1 INGVNC
7 IVATVNL
14 PAEAIKNIS
23 FELKNQID
31 NLFCLLASDADGKPM
46 ISLIIAENLVAEK
59 SLNATNI
66 IRELAKDIQGGG
78 GGQPF
83 YATAGG
89 KNVDGLK
96 SVLEKASGYVK

>member
-1 INGVNC
+1 
-7 IVATVNL
+7 
-14 PAEAIKNIS
+14 
-23 FELKNQID
+23 
-31 NLFCLLASDADGKPM
+31 LFCLLASDADGKPL

>member
-1 INGVNC
+1 MNC
-7 IVATVNL
+7 IIATVNL

-31 NLFCLLASDADGKPM
+31 NLYCLLASDADGKPM
-46 ISLIIAENLVAEK
+46 ISLIIAENLVSEK
-59 SLNATNI
+59 SLNATTI
-66 IRELAKDIQGGG
+66 IRELAKDIQGSG

-89 KNVDGLK
+89 KNVDGIK
-96 SVLEKASGYVK
+96 AVLEKASGYVK